1 MDKAAID
8 TNVLLDFPEILT
20 RIDKNI
26 ISYIVLYE
34 LDGLKKDPSKGAKA
48 RMAQRAIQEAQL
60 SGRLIIDFNDY
71 GCDVP
76 DQIIIC
82 SAEEN
87 QCPLITSD
95 KMMQIFATELNIDV
109 VDAKR
114 PERRPFLVKSDSI
127 FEDSITVEDEIAECE
142 YGYVE
147 DTNGKRRLG
156 YHSGG
161 VITFINEPKIR
172 IPGFAEVI
180 PSNDSQKCFV
190 DALKRDEIKAIFVTG
205 CAGSG
210 KTYITLAW
218 AISRIKAGAFDRIV
232 WVVPP
237 VRVGGKDR
245 DGYVPGSIEEKTAIY
260 CGGLKDNI
268 TKLCQDAEEFADAC
282 LEIQS
287 LSTIRGRTISN
298 SVFVVDEAQNVTV
311 HEMKTLL
318 SRVEDSSKV
327 IIIGDINQSDIRE
340 ATGLKTAVERFY
352 GNGFSA
358 VINLEASQRGKIAEA
373 ADKL

>member
-1 MDKAAID
+1 
-8 TNVLLDFPEILT
+8 
-20 RIDKNI
+20 
-26 ISYIVLYE
+26 
-34 LDGLKKDPSKGAKA
+34 LKKDPSKGMRA
-48 RMAQRAIQEAQL
+48 RKAQRAIQEAQQN
-60 SGRLIIDFNDY
+60 GKLIIDFDDY
-71 GCDVP
+71 GCDTP

-87 QCPLITSD
+87 KCPLITSD
-95 KMMQIFATELNIDV
+95 RMMQIFATELNIDV
-109 VDAKR
+109 IDAKKR
-114 PERRPFLVKSDSI
+114 EREGKFLVKSDNI
-127 FEDSITVEDEIAECE
+127 FEDSISVEPEITECE

-147 DTNGKRRLG
+147 DSSGKRRLG
-156 YHSGG
+156 YHSDGT
-161 VITFINEPKIR
+161 ITFINEPKIR
-172 IPGFAEVI
+172 IPGGTEVI
-180 PSNDSQKCFV
+180 PSNDGQKCLI
-190 DALKRDEIKAIFVTG
+190 DALKRDEIRAIFATG

-268 TKLCQDAEEFADAC
+268 TKLCQDAGEFAEAC

-298 SVFVVDEAQNVTV
+298 SIFVVDEAQNITV

-318 SRVEDSSKV
+318 SRVEDNSKA

-340 ATGLKTAVERFY
+340 ATGLKAAIDKFY

-358 VINLEASQRGKIAEA
+358 VVNLEASQRGKIAEA